1 MRKSTL
7 AYVPGTLAKS
17 GLDGILL
24 MQCSQLLWT
33 NIKHT
38 GKMNKMKDPSSYCR
52 QQNPLRFFLM
62 ALDGPERRRDDSRC
76 TDLLLETSELMVGPS
91 DSMQH
96 AAVPN
101 NFPAVLSKSLLENSV
116 WSFENICFSYIL
128 RCVSPWIL
136 LELCWY
142 VCGLSFGELPEYGQ
156 ESKQIQGFSLF
167 PRHNLALKNH
177 YSITIDPC

>member
-1 MRKSTL
+1 
-7 AYVPGTLAKS
+7 
-17 GLDGILL
+17 
-24 MQCSQLLWT
+24 
-33 NIKHT
+33 
-38 GKMNKMKDPSSYCR
+38 MNKMKDPSSYHR
-52 QQNPLRFFLM
+52 QQNPLSFFLK

-76 TDLLLETSELMVGPS
+76 TDLLLETSELTVGPS

-96 AAVPN
+96 AAVLN
-101 NFPAVLSKSLLENSV
+101 NFPAALCKSLLENSV

-128 RCVSPWIL
+128 PCVSSRIL